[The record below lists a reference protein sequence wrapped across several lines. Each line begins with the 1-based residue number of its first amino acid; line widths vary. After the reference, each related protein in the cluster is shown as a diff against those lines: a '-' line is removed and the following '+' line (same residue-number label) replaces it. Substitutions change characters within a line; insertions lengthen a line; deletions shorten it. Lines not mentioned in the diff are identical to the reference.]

1 MLNHV
6 ILVGRLVDTPEIK
19 KLETEKVVTN
29 ITLAVPRAYKN
40 EDGEYETDFFDCE
53 LWNGVA
59 SATTEYCKKGD
70 TIGIKGSLKTDYY
83 IKDDIKIKITK
94 IVAEKVTFLSSKKES
109 EE

>member
-6 ILVGRLVDTPEIK
+6 VLVGRLVDTPEIK

-70 TIGIKGSLKTDYY
+70 IIGIKGNLKTDYY
-83 IKDDIKIKITK
+83 IKDDIKIKTTK

>member
-29 ITLAVPRAYKN
+29 ITLAVPRTYKN
-40 EDGEYETDFFDCE
+40 EIGEYETDFFDCE

-83 IKDDIKIKITK
+83 IKDDIKIKTIK

>member
-6 ILVGRLVDTPEIK
+6 VLVGRLVDTPEIK
-19 KLETEKVVTN
+19 KLETEKIVTN

-40 EDGEYETDFFDCE
+40 ESGEYETDFFDCE

-59 SATTEYCKKGD
+59 NATTEYCKKGD
-70 TIGIKGSLKTDYY
+70 IIGIKGNLKTDYY
-83 IKDDIKIKITK
+83 IKEDNKIKVTK
-94 IVAEKVTFLSSKKES
+94 IVAEKVTFLSSKKEV

>member
-29 ITLAVPRAYKN
+29 ITLAVPRTYKN
-40 EDGEYETDFFDCE
+40 ESGEYETDFFDCE

-83 IKDDIKIKITK
+83 IKDDIKIKTTK